1 MASEAADTI
10 ALEIEPDVDV
20 QPRTP
25 AVAAG
30 FFDADAGAASEPHVL
45 ARDPVHVREHGAP
58 GETASGDVLPRCPQ
72 SVVAPHRPGHAEVVV
87 AGDAV
92 EPATVWHRIGHVDA
106 RHVCLGSGVK
116 RIQAL
121 VQPLPRIRPALD
133 NE

>member
-1 MASEAADTI
+1 RLVHPGSPVGSRPAWRGRHPRHVHAWPHGLPPARVHAMASEAADTI

-58 GETASGDVLPRCPQ
+58 GETASGDV
-72 SVVAPHRPGHAEVVV
+72 
-87 AGDAV
+87 
-92 EPATVWHRIGHVDA
+92 
-106 RHVCLGSGVK
+106 
-116 RIQAL
+116 
-121 VQPLPRIRPALD
+121 
-133 NE
+133 